1 MMFFTPVPIDAIDN
15 MVQVA
20 QQPCADAQ
28 YLAFYRRVYV
38 CEACGQ
44 RIAPDALTLTCR
56 CCDDDAPPS
65 LTPP

>member
-28 YLAFYRRVYV
+28 YLALYRRVYV
-38 CEACGQ
+38 CEACG
-44 RIAPDALTLTCR
+44 
-56 CCDDDAPPS
+56 
-65 LTPP
+65 